1 MINLVTGYRGKAHV
15 TADEEAARNLMIF
28 DDFYVATNGDQLAY
42 NLVSNNQIRILSGD
56 LLVQGRFVRV
66 ENYEDVTIETGTQE
80 TFRTDLICLRYEKDT
95 ATGVENMA
103 LVAIKGTESAT
114 AGEVPAYN
122 EGLIAEGDNPVDF
135 PLYRVELEGINV
147 TTVTALFTPKGNMF
161 GEYVTEEDLRTA
173 LDGIEEDLQT
183 ALSDKADSDHT
194 HAASKITAGT
204 FSATGIIAKSGTD
217 YTTARVRNIKASTT
231 DLTAGTSTLTSGD
244 LYFVYE

>member
-1 MINLVTGYRGKAHV
+1 MINLVTGYRGQAHV
-15 TADEEAARNLMIF
+15 TADEEAAKNLMIF
-28 DDFYVATNGDQLAY
+28 DDFYVTTNGEQLAY

-56 LLVQGRFVRV
+56 LLVQGRFVRL

-80 TFRTDLICLRYEKDT
+80 MFRTDLICLRYTKDT

-103 LVAIKGTESAT
+103 LVAIKGVESTA

-135 PLYRVELEGINV
+135 PLYKVEIEGINV
-147 TTVTALFTPKGNMF
+147 ATVTALFAPRSNMF
-161 GEYVTEEDLRTA
+161 
-173 LDGIEEDLQT
+173 DGFLKEEDLQDIQA
-183 ALSDKADSDHT
+183 ALDNKAETTHT
-194 HAASKITAGT
+194 QAASTITAGT
-204 FSATGIIAKSGTD
+204 FPATGIIAKSGTD